1 MKIKQIILL
10 IFVSLT
16 SIVFSQEVKVNAVLD
31 TNKIRI
37 GEQAKIDLYV
47 NYDANQKNIK
57 IEWPSIGDTIT
68 QKVEVISIS
77 PIDSTLPDKINPGRL
92 LQHQQITISVYD
104 SGMYVIPSF
113 KFILNSDTSKPLLTE
128 PLFLEVH
135 TVPTDTSLAKT
146 KDIKPPF
153 GESFNWKWYLNYIYA
168 GIGLLALL
176 VAVVVITTYYNK
188 KRNQQVIEPEKPKIP
203 PHILAL
209 AALEKI
215 KLDEVWKDGKIKE
228 YYSSIS
234 DTIRLYI
241 EDRFVL
247 NALESTTDEIMLAF
261 RSQVVDK
268 ESKEKLQQLL
278 MLSDLVKFA
287 KQFPI
292 EVEHQFTLQNAF
304 DFVNGT
310 KREEEMDAALFT
322 EEELEKNVQSSLSR
336 KIETTPTQ
344 KNSPSYQAP
353 TNSNKNNSKNYRKPY
368 QEKEVSN
375 TKIFIGVVVIVS
387 ILIATI
393 FFTTQIVKSAQSG
406 LQSKIFTESI
416 NKQCP
421 IMIDQEARLDK
432 VEMLDEKTL
441 CYYYTLVNYSVGDID
456 ASAIENNVRPI
467 MINTVKNSPELQF
480 LREVSGTLQYQYND
494 KSGNPMLLVSVT
506 SNDYKN

>member
-10 IFVSLT
+10 TFILLT
-16 SIVFSQEVKVNAVLD
+16 SIVFSQEVKVSAVLD

-57 IEWPSIGDTIT
+57 IQWPNIGDTIT
-68 QKVEVISIS
+68 QKVEVISVS
-77 PIDSTLPDKINPGRL
+77 PIDSTLPDKVNPSRL
-92 LQHQQITISVYD
+92 LQHQQITVSVFD

-113 KFILNSDTSKPLLTE
+113 KFILNNDTTKPLLTE

-135 TVPTDTSLAKT
+135 TVPTDTSMAKT

-153 GESFNWKWYLNYIYA
+153 GEPFNWKWYLNYIYA

-176 VAVVVITTYYNK
+176 LAVVIITTYYNK
-188 KRNQQVIEPEKPKIP
+188 RRNQQVVEPEKPKIP

-215 KLDEVWKDGKIKE
+215 KLDQVWKDGKIKE

-241 EDRFVL
+241 EDRFTL

-287 KQFPI
+287 KQYPI
-292 EVEHQFTLQNAF
+292 EAEHQFTLQNAF
-304 DFVNGT
+304 DFVHGT
-310 KREEEMDAALFT
+310 KREEVMDASLFT

-336 KIETTPTQ
+336 NVDAKAAQNISSI
-344 KNSPSYQAP
+344 KQAP
-353 TNSNKNNSKNYRKPY
+353 NSVNKINSKTYPKPY
-368 QEKEVSN
+368 VEKEISN
-375 TKIFIGVVVIVS
+375 SKVFIGIVIVVCTLIGILFFTSKIF
-387 ILIATI
+387 
-393 FFTTQIVKSAQSG
+393 KSAQSG
-406 LQSKIFTESI
+406 LQGKIVTESI
-416 NKQCP
+416 NSQCP
-421 IMIDQEARLDK
+421 LMIDQETRLDK

-441 CYYYTLVNYSVGDID
+441 CYYYTLVNYSVGDLD
-456 ASAIENNVRPI
+456 PSSIENNVRPN
-467 MINTVKNSPELQF
+467 MISTVKNNPELQF
-480 LREVSGTLQYQYND
+480 LRELSGTLQYQYSD
-494 KSGNPMLLVSVT
+494 KNGNPMLLVSVT